1 MRRFTLRRHRVK
13 TPGFAP
19 MSPRRAAFA
28 RAAARGAGALALAS
42 VLACGGAGDGPTS
55 VTGGFGTG
63 TGGSGTGGGG
73 SQASSALVGRWN
85 RIIYFYDAFGSLHSS
100 ETEWLFAADGSAAR
114 TVITRNLSEG
124 FADAAVLLAR
134 WRVEGSEV
142 VITYQPPNTGT
153 VRFGYRFEASAAG
166 TLLFLGET
174 QFVRVAP

>member
-1 MRRFTLRRHRVK
+1 MR
-13 TPGFAP
+13 TPGFDP
-19 MSPRRAAFA
+19 PSPRRAAFA

-42 VLACGGAGDGPTS
+42 VLACGGVGDGPAG
-55 VTGGFGTG
+55 VNGGTGTG
-63 TGGSGTGGGG
+63 TGGSGGGGG
-73 SQASSALVGRWN
+73 TQSSSALVGRWN

-100 ETEWLFAADGSAAR
+100 ETEWVFAADGSAAR

-142 VITYQPPNTGT
+142 VITYQPPNAGT
-153 VRFGYRFEASAAG
+153 VRFGYRFEASSVG

-174 QFVRVAP
+174 QFVRVAS